1 MSFYTPLSNPLGTQ
15 VNQIT
20 ENTVNA
26 RLANNAKDANIQ
38 SQTFQPTTSNSG
50 FWNWLP
56 SSAKENSTNYF
67 NSVEALKEYFRN
79 IEADSTK
86 YQRAV
91 KDMINAGLNPAMA
104 NNDGINTG
112 NVSASSARGVQPS
125 NPEETGL
132 GFLGTIFST
141 ALKVVGAKHTAELSK
156 QVSKELAEKA
166 LQEKVENRLQ
176 IKELKEQAL
185 KYNQEKD
192 AKTFAYKQTRD
203 VIKDE
208 LEREKMNHKSYKNT
222 WYNINY
228 QTK

>member
-1 MSFYTPLSNPLGTQ
+1 MSI
-15 VNQIT
+15 IT
-20 ENTVNA
+20 EPTRIQAELNNLPNA
-26 RLANNAKDANIQ
+26 RATNNVQKINVQNEAFN
-38 SQTFQPTTSNSG
+38 PTTSNSG

-67 NSVEALKEYFRN
+67 NSVEALKEYYRN

-91 KDMINAGLNPAMA
+91 QDMINAGLNPAMA
-104 NNDGINTG
+104 NGDGINTG
-112 NVSASSARGVQPS
+112 NVTASSARGVQPS
-125 NPEETGL
+125 NPEETAT
-132 GFLGTIFST
+132 GFLGTILST
-141 ALKVVGAKHTAELSK
+141 ALKVVGAKHTAELSR

-166 LQEKVENRLQ
+166 LQEKIENRLQ
-176 IKELKEQAL
+176 LKELKEQTL

-192 AKTFAYKQTRD
+192 AKTFAYKETRD
-203 VIKDE
+203 AIKDE